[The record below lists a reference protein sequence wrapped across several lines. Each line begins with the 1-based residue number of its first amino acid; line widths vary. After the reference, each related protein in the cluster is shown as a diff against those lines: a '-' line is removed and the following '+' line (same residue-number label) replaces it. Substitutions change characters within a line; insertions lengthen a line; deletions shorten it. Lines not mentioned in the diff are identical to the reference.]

1 MHHVMLNHV
10 MLNQMNDEPLE
21 YAELF
26 RRQLL
31 RRNADHDEQKESI
44 HRSNNQIY
52 TMYIFIMIFVILG
65 IVSDVCKRFILDK
78 TAKEQI
84 ECPGESDMMLLQE
97 EQESPASSFLN
108 F

>member
-1 MHHVMLNHV
+1 MSKNYS
-10 MLNQMNDEPLE
+10 DYIYEDK
-21 YAELF
+21 
-26 RRQLL
+26 RRS
-31 RRNADHDEQKESI
+31 REHDEYMR
-44 HRSNNQIY
+44 RSSEQLFI
-52 TMYIFIMIFVILG
+52 MYIFIMIFVAMG
-65 IVSDVCKRFILDK
+65 IVSDVSKRFILDK